1 MDVLIEEQQ
10 EWQVIRKQIEEKE
23 TILKDELLHFSKETK
38 QFHQYLVDYKGEI
51 DPHEMFINSRLLEQQ
66 QVAETVSGKQLI
78 RLEKQKNNPYFT
90 RVDFVYDGEQTAEKI
105 YIGSFSFSTKEER
118 LLIYDWRA
126 PIASI
131 FYDYDL
137 GEAHFQTPAGTAS
150 GDIQR
155 KRQIKFKD
163 GTIDYVVEFDTTVFD
178 EVLQNE
184 LRQQKGGQMSTIIS
198 TIQKE
203 QNKVIRDNRSK
214 DMIIQGVA
222 GSGKTSIAL
231 HRIAFLLYHFR
242 NRITSDQVMILSPNR
257 IFSRF
262 IAQVLPELGEEPVT
276 EWTIDQF
283 GQTLSDIADV
293 PSRFQEIELLY
304 LEKDPQ
310 LNERVRYLSSKKCV
324 ADLKGYLRKIEAFS
338 PQSILIGDYEYNAEF
353 ILRRYKAYEKKSI
366 FQRFQLIAEDIF
378 ENLRTRPFQPKRK
391 PTKKQ
396 LVNRLKKM
404 FNKTNSHQL
413 YRDFLTEQ
421 GFEMKKAVSYS
432 DLFPIIYIRLFLEGM
447 DEFSKIHY
455 LIIDEV
461 QDYTPIQFEVFKKM
475 FTCPVLLIGDFTQ
488 SLTTINEL
496 HLPDVQ
502 NYYPNAQSIFLTK
515 SYRSTYEI
523 ITCAKEIIDD
533 HMIEPVLRHG
543 MKPKK
548 WVVSSQEEEISS
560 ILELVEQLR
569 KQDLATIALITK
581 TLVRAY
587 EWRGL
592 LENQGLAC
600 EVLTDESTSLQ
611 ENLSICPLV
620 QSKGLEFDAV
630 IVVDA
635 DEATYPGLLGRQQ
648 LFVAATRAMH
658 ALYFLQRE

>member
-1 MDVLIEEQQ
+1 M
-10 EWQVIRKQIEEKE
+10 
-23 TILKDELLHFSKETK
+23 
-38 QFHQYLVDYKGEI
+38 
-51 DPHEMFINSRLLEQQ
+51 
-66 QVAETVSGKQLI
+66 
-78 RLEKQKNNPYFT
+78 
-90 RVDFVYDGEQTAEKI
+90 
-105 YIGSFSFSTKEER
+105 
-118 LLIYDWRA
+118 
-126 PIASI
+126 
-131 FYDYDL
+131 
-137 GEAHFQTPAGTAS
+137 
-150 GDIQR
+150 
-155 KRQIKFKD
+155 
-163 GTIDYVVEFDTTVFD
+163 
-178 EVLQNE
+178 
-184 LRQQKGGQMSTIIS
+184 
-198 TIQKE
+198 
-203 QNKVIRDNRSK
+203 
-214 DMIIQGVA
+214 
-222 GSGKTSIAL
+222 
-231 HRIAFLLYHFR
+231 
-242 NRITSDQVMILSPNR
+242 
-257 IFSRF
+257 
-262 IAQVLPELGEEPVT
+262 
-276 EWTIDQF
+276 
-283 GQTLSDIADV
+283 
-293 PSRFQEIELLY
+293 
-304 LEKDPQ
+304 
-310 LNERVRYLSSKKCV
+310 
-324 ADLKGYLRKIEAFS
+324 KGYLRKIEAFS

-455 LIIDEV
+455 LIIDEM

-523 ITCAKEIIDD
+523 ITCAKKIIDD

-611 ENLSICPLV
+611 ERLSICPLV

>member
-1 MDVLIEEQQ
+1 MDVLMEEQQ

-23 TILKDELLHFSKETK
+23 TILKDVLLHFSKETK

-78 RLEKQKNNPYFT
+78 RLEKQKKNPYFT

-137 GEAHFQTPAGTAS
+137 GKAHFQTPAGTAS

-163 GTIDYVVEFDTTVFD
+163 GTIDYVVESDTTVFD

-203 QNKVIRDNRSK
+203 QNQVIRDNRSK

-257 IFSRF
+257 TFSRF

-304 LEKDPQ
+304 LEKQPQ

-455 LIIDEV
+455 LIIDEM

-488 SLTTINEL
+488 SLTTINEM

-630 IVVDA
+630 IVVDT
-635 DEATYPGLLGRQQ
+635 DEATYPGLLGKQQ

-658 ALYFLQRE
+658 ALYFFQRE

>member
-1 MDVLIEEQQ
+1 
-10 EWQVIRKQIEEKE
+10 
-23 TILKDELLHFSKETK
+23 
-38 QFHQYLVDYKGEI
+38 
-51 DPHEMFINSRLLEQQ
+51 
-66 QVAETVSGKQLI
+66 
-78 RLEKQKNNPYFT
+78 
-90 RVDFVYDGEQTAEKI
+90 
-105 YIGSFSFSTKEER
+105 
-118 LLIYDWRA
+118 
-126 PIASI
+126 
-131 FYDYDL
+131 
-137 GEAHFQTPAGTAS
+137 
-150 GDIQR
+150 
-155 KRQIKFKD
+155 
-163 GTIDYVVEFDTTVFD
+163 
-178 EVLQNE
+178 
-184 LRQQKGGQMSTIIS
+184 
-198 TIQKE
+198 
-203 QNKVIRDNRSK
+203 
-214 DMIIQGVA
+214 
-222 GSGKTSIAL
+222 
-231 HRIAFLLYHFR
+231 
-242 NRITSDQVMILSPNR
+242 
-257 IFSRF
+257 
-262 IAQVLPELGEEPVT
+262 
-276 EWTIDQF
+276 
-283 GQTLSDIADV
+283 
-293 PSRFQEIELLY
+293 
-304 LEKDPQ
+304 
-310 LNERVRYLSSKKCV
+310 
-324 ADLKGYLRKIEAFS
+324 
-338 PQSILIGDYEYNAEF
+338 
-353 ILRRYKAYEKKSI
+353 
-366 FQRFQLIAEDIF
+366 
-378 ENLRTRPFQPKRK
+378 
-391 PTKKQ
+391 
-396 LVNRLKKM
+396 
-404 FNKTNSHQL
+404 
-413 YRDFLTEQ
+413 
-421 GFEMKKAVSYS
+421 MKKAVSYS

-455 LIIDEV
+455 LIIDEM

-488 SLTTINEL
+488 SLTTINEM
-496 HLPDVQ
+496 HLPDMQ

-523 ITCAKEIIDD
+523 ITCAKKIIDD

-635 DEATYPGLLGRQQ
+635 DEATYPGLLGKQQ

>member
-78 RLEKQKNNPYFT
+78 RLEKQKKNPYFT

-137 GEAHFQTPAGTAS
+137 GKAHFQTPAGTAS

-163 GTIDYVVEFDTTVFD
+163 GTIDYVVESDTTVFD

-257 IFSRF
+257 TFSRF

-455 LIIDEV
+455 LIIDEM

-523 ITCAKEIIDD
+523 ITCAKKIIDD

-611 ENLSICPLV
+611 ERLSICPLV

>member
-1 MDVLIEEQQ
+1 M
-10 EWQVIRKQIEEKE
+10 
-23 TILKDELLHFSKETK
+23 
-38 QFHQYLVDYKGEI
+38 
-51 DPHEMFINSRLLEQQ
+51 
-66 QVAETVSGKQLI
+66 
-78 RLEKQKNNPYFT
+78 
-90 RVDFVYDGEQTAEKI
+90 
-105 YIGSFSFSTKEER
+105 
-118 LLIYDWRA
+118 IYDWRA

-137 GEAHFQTPAGTAS
+137 GKAHFQTPAGTAS

-163 GTIDYVVEFDTTVFD
+163 GAIDYVVESDTTVFD

-203 QNKVIRDNRSK
+203 QNQVIRDNRSK

-257 IFSRF
+257 TFSRF
-262 IAQVLPELGEEPVT
+262 IAQVLPELGEDPVT

-455 LIIDEV
+455 LIIDEM

-488 SLTTINEL
+488 SLTTINEM

-523 ITCAKEIIDD
+523 ITCAKKIIDD

-611 ENLSICPLV
+611 ERLSICPLV